1 MFDTGENNMKKILM
15 LSILLIVGTA
25 QAEIVIVESSPVT
38 RVNENTTKSLGITVV
53 CVGGH
58 IFVKDSTSLIQ
69 MYTTTKLYT
78 VPFPVKC
85 RSYKK

>member
-1 MFDTGENNMKKILM
+1 MKKILM

-38 RVNENTTKSLGITVV
+38 RVDKNTTMSIGITVV

-69 MYTTTKLYT
+69 MYTAGKIRTLPY
-78 VPFPVKC
+78 PLKC
-85 RSYKK
+85 KDYKK

>member
-1 MFDTGENNMKKILM
+1 MKKILM

-38 RVNENTTKSLGITVV
+38 RITVV

-69 MYTTTKLYT
+69 MYTAGKIRTLPY
-78 VPFPVKC
+78 PLKC
-85 RSYKK
+85 KDYKK

>member
-1 MFDTGENNMKKILM
+1 MKKILM

-38 RVNENTTKSLGITVV
+38 RVDKNTTMSIGITVV

-58 IFVKDSTSLIQ
+58 IFLMNSTSLIQ
-69 MYTTTKLYT
+69 MYTNPKILKAS
-78 VPFPVKC
+78 VPYPIKC
-85 RSYKK
+85 KDYKK

>member
-1 MFDTGENNMKKILM
+1 MKKILM

-38 RVNENTTKSLGITVV
+38 RVDKNTTMSIGITVV

-58 IFVKDSTSLIQ
+58 IFVKDLTSLFQ
-69 MYTTTKLYT
+69 MYTSTKLVT
-78 VPFPVKC
+78 MPRPMKC
-85 RSYKK
+85 KDYKK